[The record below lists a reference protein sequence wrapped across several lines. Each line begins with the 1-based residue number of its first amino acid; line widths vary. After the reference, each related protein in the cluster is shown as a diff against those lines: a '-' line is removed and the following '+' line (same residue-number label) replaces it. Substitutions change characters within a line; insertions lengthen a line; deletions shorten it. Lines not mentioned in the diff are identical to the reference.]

1 MPIHLPARIAA
12 IAAAAALTACGSIPT
27 GEIIKEAGAAPTQ
40 EQAEQAIRAH
50 LRRTLRD
57 PDSLRDFAM
66 LSGPTL
72 TTGTTAGGNY
82 EQVWLVC
89 VEYNAKNAY
98 GGYTGIATES
108 YPLRFSS
115 SGGLEIISRINWV
128 AQDRRC

>member
-1 MPIHLPARIAA
+1 MQKALLVHLAVIAA
-12 IAAAAALTACGSIPT
+12 STALVGCGSIPT
-27 GEIIKEAGAAPTQ
+27 GEVIQTAGAQPTK
-40 EQAEQAIRAH
+40 EQAETAIRTH

-72 TTGTTAGGNY
+72 TTGTTAGGNL

-98 GGYTGIATES
+98 GGYTGISTES
-108 YPLRFSS
+108 YPLRFSGDS
-115 SGGLEIISRINWV
+115 LTIISRINWV
-128 AQDRRC
+128 GQDKHC

>member
-1 MPIHLPARIAA
+1 MPAPLRTHITAFAT
-12 IAAAAALTACGSIPT
+12 AAALIGCGSVPT
-27 GEIIKEAGAAPTQ
+27 GEVIQAAGAQPTK
-40 EQAEQAIRAH
+40 EQAESAIRSH

-72 TTGTTAGGNY
+72 TNGTTAGGNY

-98 GGYTGIATES
+98 GGYTGITTES
-108 YPLRFSS
+108 YPLRFSGNTLS
-115 SGGLEIISRINWV
+115 IISRINWV
-128 AQDRRC
+128 GQDKHC